1 MRQITNESKQR
12 LHLLCSQYGVASN
25 IREVSE
31 DGSIVTNDVT
41 ESKFLGLVKSYK
53 RIDFFDAV
61 TTIGNRI
68 LAQSSGDDQVSKTKK
83 SIVEG
88 CLKGIASDDPN
99 RVVCKLMSASTLIE
113 LPKEEKKGPSE
124 EEKAIADTK
133 AYEEKKAAEEKKKQQ
148 EAEKQKKAEEQK
160 KQQEEAKKKKE
171 EEQKLKQQQA
181 QQNGNNKE
189 LVPVYRVVQENGE
202 TIREVEKIPMNDF
215 MELVKANLKAG
226 KSIEF
231 T

>member
-31 DGSIVTNDVT
+31 DGSILTNDVT
-41 ESKFLGLVKSYK
+41 ESKILGLVKSYK

-68 LAQSSGDDQVSKTKK
+68 LSQSSGDDQVSKTKK

-88 CLKGIASDDPN
+88 CLREIASDDPN
-99 RVVCKLMSASTLIE
+99 RVICKLMSASTLIE

-124 EEKAIADTK
+124 
-133 AYEEKKAAEEKKKQQ
+133 EEKKAAEEKKKQQ

-171 EEQKLKQQQA
+171 EEQKQKQQNA
-181 QQNGNNKE
+181 QQNGNNSKE
-189 LVPVYRVVQENGE
+189 MVPVYRVVQENGE

>member
-1 MRQITNESKQR
+1 
-12 LHLLCSQYGVASN
+12 
-25 IREVSE
+25 
-31 DGSIVTNDVT
+31 
-41 ESKFLGLVKSYK
+41 LVKSYK

-68 LAQSSGDDQVSKTKK
+68 LSQSSGDDQVSKTKK

-99 RVVCKLMSASTLIE
+99 RVICKLMSASTLIE

-124 EEKAIADTK
+124 
-133 AYEEKKAAEEKKKQQ
+133 EEKKAAEEKKKQQ

-171 EEQKLKQQQA
+171 EEQKAKQQQA

>member
-41 ESKFLGLVKSYK
+41 ESRFLGLVKSYK

-99 RVVCKLMSASTLIE
+99 RVICKLMSASTLIE

-124 EEKAIADTK
+124 EER
-133 AYEEKKAAEEKKKQQ
+133 KAAEEKKKQQ

-160 KQQEEAKKKKE
+160 KQQEEAKKKKEEEQKKKE

>member
-25 IREVSE
+25 IREISE
-31 DGSIVTNDVT
+31 DGSILTNDVT
-41 ESKFLGLVKSYK
+41 ESKFLGLIKSYK

-68 LAQSSGDDQVSKTKK
+68 LSQSSGDDQVSKTKK

-99 RVVCKLMSASTLIE
+99 RVICKLMSASTLIE

-124 EEKAIADTK
+124 EER
-133 AYEEKKAAEEKKKQQ
+133 KAAEEKKKQQ

-171 EEQKLKQQQA
+171 EEQRLRQQQT
-181 QQNGNNKE
+181 QQNGNNSKE

>member
-31 DGSIVTNDVT
+31 DGSILTNDVT

-68 LAQSSGDDQVSKTKK
+68 LSQSSGDDQVSKTKK

-99 RVVCKLMSASTLIE
+99 RVICKLMSASTLIE

-124 EEKAIADTK
+124 
-133 AYEEKKAAEEKKKQQ
+133 EEKKAAEEKKKQQ

>member
-1 MRQITNESKQR
+1 M
-12 LHLLCSQYGVASN
+12 LCSQYGVASN

-31 DGSIVTNDVT
+31 DGSILTNDVT

-68 LAQSSGDDQVSKTKK
+68 LSQSSGDDQVSKTKK

-99 RVVCKLMSASTLIE
+99 RIICKLMSASTLIE

-124 EEKAIADTK
+124 EER
-133 AYEEKKAAEEKKKQQ
+133 KAAEEKKKQQ

-171 EEQKLKQQQA
+171 EEQKLKQQQT
-181 QQNGNNKE
+181 QQNGNNSKE

>member
-25 IREVSE
+25 IREISE
-31 DGSIVTNDVT
+31 DGSILTNDVT

-68 LAQSSGDDQVSKTKK
+68 LSQSSGDDQISKTKK

-99 RVVCKLMSASTLIE
+99 RIICKLMSASTLIE

-124 EEKAIADTK
+124 
-133 AYEEKKAAEEKKKQQ
+133 EEKKAAEEKKKQQ

-171 EEQKLKQQQA
+171 EEQKLKQQQT
-181 QQNGNNKE
+181 QQNGNNSKE

>member
-31 DGSIVTNDVT
+31 DGSILTNDVT

-68 LAQSSGDDQVSKTKK
+68 LSQSSEDDQVSKTKK

-99 RVVCKLMSASTLIE
+99 RVICKLMSASTLIE
-113 LPKEEKKGPSE
+113 LPKEEKRGPSE
-124 EEKAIADTK
+124 
-133 AYEEKKAAEEKKKQQ
+133 EEKKAAEEKKKQQ
-148 EAEKQKKAEEQK
+148 EAERQKKAEEQK

-171 EEQKLKQQQA
+171 EEQKQRQQQL
-181 QQNGNNKE
+181 QQNGNNSKE
-189 LVPVYRVVQENGE
+189 LVPVYRVIQENGE

>member
-68 LAQSSGDDQVSKTKK
+68 LSQSSGDDQVSKTKK

-99 RVVCKLMSASTLIE
+99 RVICKLMSASTIIE

-124 EEKAIADTK
+124 EER
-133 AYEEKKAAEEKKKQQ
+133 KAAEEKKKQQ

-171 EEQKLKQQQA
+171 EEQKQKQQNV
-181 QQNGNNKE
+181 QQNGNNSKE
-189 LVPVYRVVQENGE
+189 MVPVYRVVQENGE

>member
-1 MRQITNESKQR
+1 M
-12 LHLLCSQYGVASN
+12 LCSQYGVASN

-31 DGSIVTNDVT
+31 DGSILTNDIT

-68 LAQSSGDDQVSKTKK
+68 LSQSSEDDQVSKTKK

-99 RVVCKLMSASTLIE
+99 RVICKLMSASTLIE
-113 LPKEEKKGPSE
+113 LPKEEKRGPSE
-124 EEKAIADTK
+124 
-133 AYEEKKAAEEKKKQQ
+133 EEKKAAEEKKKQQ
-148 EAEKQKKAEEQK
+148 EAERQKKAEEQK

-171 EEQKLKQQQA
+171 EEQKQRQQQL
-181 QQNGNNKE
+181 QQNGNNSKE
-189 LVPVYRVVQENGE
+189 LVPVYRVIQENGE

>member
-25 IREVSE
+25 IREVNE
-31 DGSIVTNDVT
+31 DGSILTNDVT
-41 ESKFLGLVKSYK
+41 ESKLLGLVKSYK

-68 LAQSSGDDQVSKTKK
+68 LSQSSGDDQVSKTKK

-124 EEKAIADTK
+124 EEK
-133 AYEEKKAAEEKKKQQ
+133 KAAEEKKKQQ
-148 EAEKQKKAEEQK
+148 
-160 KQQEEAKKKKE
+160 QEEAKKKKEEEQKKKE

>member
-31 DGSIVTNDVT
+31 DGSILTNDVT
-41 ESKFLGLVKSYK
+41 ESKLLGLVKSYK

-68 LAQSSGDDQVSKTKK
+68 LSQSSGDDQVSKTKK

-99 RVVCKLMSASTLIE
+99 RVICKLMSASTLIE

-124 EEKAIADTK
+124 EER
-133 AYEEKKAAEEKKKQQ
+133 KAAEEKKKQQ

-171 EEQKLKQQQA
+171 EEQRLRQQQT
-181 QQNGNNKE
+181 QQNGNNSKE

>member
-124 EEKAIADTK
+124 EEK
-133 AYEEKKAAEEKKKQQ
+133 KAAEEKKKQQ

>member
-1 MRQITNESKQR
+1 M
-12 LHLLCSQYGVASN
+12 LCSQYGVANN
-25 IREVSE
+25 IREVNE
-31 DGSIVTNDVT
+31 DGSILTNDVT
-41 ESKFLGLVKSYK
+41 ESKLLGLVKSYK

-68 LAQSSGDDQVSKTKK
+68 LSQSSGDDQVSKTKK

-99 RVVCKLMSASTLIE
+99 RVICKLMSASTLIE

-124 EEKAIADTK
+124 
-133 AYEEKKAAEEKKKQQ
+133 EEKKAAEEKKKQQ

-171 EEQKLKQQQA
+171 EEQKQKQQNA
-181 QQNGNNKE
+181 QQNGNNSKE
-189 LVPVYRVVQENGE
+189 MVPVYRVVQENGE

>member
-124 EEKAIADTK
+124 EEK
-133 AYEEKKAAEEKKKQQ
+133 KAAEEKKKQQ

-171 EEQKLKQQQA
+171 EEQKKKEEEQKQRQQQA
-181 QQNGNNKE
+181 QQNGNSSKE
-189 LVPVYRVVQENGE
+189 MVPVYRLFEENGQK
-202 TIREVEKIPMNDF
+202 IREVEKIPLNDF
-215 MELVKANLKAG
+215 MELVRANLKAG

-231 T
+231 TD

>member
-31 DGSIVTNDVT
+31 DGSILTNDVT

-68 LAQSSGDDQVSKTKK
+68 LSQSSGDDQVSKTKK

-99 RVVCKLMSASTLIE
+99 RVICKLMSASTLIE

-124 EEKAIADTK
+124 
-133 AYEEKKAAEEKKKQQ
+133 EEKKAAEEKKKQQ

-171 EEQKLKQQQA
+171 EEQKKKEEEQKQRQQNA

-226 KSIEF
+226 RSVEF

>member
-31 DGSIVTNDVT
+31 DGSILTNDVT

-68 LAQSSGDDQVSKTKK
+68 LSQSSGDDQVSKTKK

-99 RVVCKLMSASTLIE
+99 RVICKLMSASTLIE

-124 EEKAIADTK
+124 
-133 AYEEKKAAEEKKKQQ
+133 EEKKAAEEKKKQQ

-171 EEQKLKQQQA
+171 EEQKLKQQQT
-181 QQNGNNKE
+181 QQNGNNSKE

>member
-1 MRQITNESKQR
+1 MRQITSESKQR

-31 DGSIVTNDVT
+31 DGSIITNDVT

-68 LAQSSGDDQVSKTKK
+68 LSQSSGDDQISKTKK

-99 RVVCKLMSASTLIE
+99 RVICKLMSASTLIE

-124 EEKAIADTK
+124 
-133 AYEEKKAAEEKKKQQ
+133 EEKKAAEEKKKQQ

-171 EEQKLKQQQA
+171 EEQKQKQQQA
-181 QQNGNNKE
+181 QQNGNNSKE
-189 LVPVYRVVQENGE
+189 MVPVYRVVQENGE

>member
-12 LHLLCSQYGVASN
+12 LHLLCLQYGVASN

-31 DGSIVTNDVT
+31 DGSILTNDVT

-68 LAQSSGDDQVSKTKK
+68 LSQSSGDDQVSKTKK

-99 RVVCKLMSASTLIE
+99 RVICKLMSASTLIE

-124 EEKAIADTK
+124 EER
-133 AYEEKKAAEEKKKQQ
+133 KAAEEKKKQQ

-160 KQQEEAKKKKE
+160 KQQEEAKKKKEEEQKKKE

>member
-31 DGSIVTNDVT
+31 DGSILTNDVT
-41 ESKFLGLVKSYK
+41 ESRFLGLVKSYK

-68 LAQSSGDDQVSKTKK
+68 LSQSSGDDQVSKTKK

-99 RVVCKLMSASTLIE
+99 RVICKLMSASTLIE

-124 EEKAIADTK
+124 EER
-133 AYEEKKAAEEKKKQQ
+133 KAAEEKKKQQ

-171 EEQKLKQQQA
+171 EEQKLKQQQT
-181 QQNGNNKE
+181 QQNGNNSKE

>member
-41 ESKFLGLVKSYK
+41 ESRFLGLVKSYK

-68 LAQSSGDDQVSKTKK
+68 LSQSSGDDQVSKTKK

-99 RVVCKLMSASTLIE
+99 RVICKLMSASTLIE

-124 EEKAIADTK
+124 
-133 AYEEKKAAEEKKKQQ
+133 EEKKAAEEKKKQQ

-171 EEQKLKQQQA
+171 EEQKQKQQNA
-181 QQNGNNKE
+181 QQNGNNSKE
-189 LVPVYRVVQENGE
+189 MVPVYRVVQENGE

>member
-31 DGSIVTNDVT
+31 DGSILTNDVT
-41 ESKFLGLVKSYK
+41 ESRLLGLVKSYK

-68 LAQSSGDDQVSKTKK
+68 LSQSSGDDQVSKTTK

-99 RVVCKLMSASTLIE
+99 RVICKLMSASTLIE

-124 EEKAIADTK
+124 
-133 AYEEKKAAEEKKKQQ
+133 EEKKAAEEKKKQQ

-160 KQQEEAKKKKE
+160 KQQEEAKKKKEEEQKKKE

>member
-25 IREVSE
+25 IREISE
-31 DGSIVTNDVT
+31 DGSILTNDVT

-68 LAQSSGDDQVSKTKK
+68 LSQSSGDDQVSKTKK

-99 RVVCKLMSASTLIE
+99 RVICKLMSASTLIE

-124 EEKAIADTK
+124 
-133 AYEEKKAAEEKKKQQ
+133 EEKKAAEEKKKQQ

-171 EEQKLKQQQA
+171 EEQKKREQQA

>member
-25 IREVSE
+25 IREISE
-31 DGSIVTNDVT
+31 DGSIITNDVT

-68 LAQSSGDDQVSKTKK
+68 LSQSSGDDQVSKIKK

-99 RVVCKLMSASTLIE
+99 RVICKLMSASTLIE

-124 EEKAIADTK
+124 EER
-133 AYEEKKAAEEKKKQQ
+133 KAAEEKKKQQ

-171 EEQKLKQQQA
+171 EEQKSKQQQV
-181 QQNGNNKE
+181 QQNGNNSKE

>member
-31 DGSIVTNDVT
+31 DGSILTNDVT

-61 TTIGNRI
+61 TTIGNR
-68 LAQSSGDDQVSKTKK
+68 LLSQSSGDDQVSKTKK

-99 RVVCKLMSASTLIE
+99 RIICKLMSASTLIE

-124 EEKAIADTK
+124 EER
-133 AYEEKKAAEEKKKQQ
+133 KAAEEKKKQQ

-171 EEQKLKQQQA
+171 EEQKLKQQQT
-181 QQNGNNKE
+181 QQNGNNSKE

>member
-31 DGSIVTNDVT
+31 DGSILTNDVT

-68 LAQSSGDDQVSKTKK
+68 LSQSSGDDQVSKTKK

-99 RVVCKLMSASTLIE
+99 RVICKLMSASTLIE

-124 EEKAIADTK
+124 EER
-133 AYEEKKAAEEKKKQQ
+133 KAAEEKKKQQ

-171 EEQKLKQQQA
+171 EEQKLKQQQT
-181 QQNGNNKE
+181 QQNGNNSKE

>member
-31 DGSIVTNDVT
+31 DGSILTNDVT

-68 LAQSSGDDQVSKTKK
+68 LSQSSGDDQVSKTKK

-99 RVVCKLMSASTLIE
+99 RVICKLMSASTLIE

-124 EEKAIADTK
+124 EER
-133 AYEEKKAAEEKKKQQ
+133 KAAEEKKKQQ

-171 EEQKLKQQQA
+171 EEQKKKEEEQKQKQQNA

-226 KSIEF
+226 RSVEF

>member
-25 IREVSE
+25 IREISE
-31 DGSIVTNDVT
+31 DGSILTNDVT

-68 LAQSSGDDQVSKTKK
+68 LSQSSGDDQVSKTKK

-99 RVVCKLMSASTLIE
+99 RVICKLMSASTLIE

-124 EEKAIADTK
+124 EER
-133 AYEEKKAAEEKKKQQ
+133 KAAEEKKKQQ

-171 EEQKLKQQQA
+171 EEQKLKQQQT
-181 QQNGNNKE
+181 QQNGNNSKE

>member
-31 DGSIVTNDVT
+31 DGSILTNDVT

-68 LAQSSGDDQVSKTKK
+68 LSQSSGDDQVSKTKK

-99 RVVCKLMSASTLIE
+99 RVICKLMSASTLIE

-124 EEKAIADTK
+124 
-133 AYEEKKAAEEKKKQQ
+133 EEKKAAEEKKKQQ

-181 QQNGNNKE
+181 QQNGNNSKE

>member
-1 MRQITNESKQR
+1 M
-12 LHLLCSQYGVASN
+12 LCSQYGVASN

-31 DGSIVTNDVT
+31 DGSILTNDVT

-68 LAQSSGDDQVSKTKK
+68 LSQSSGDDQVSKTKK

-99 RVVCKLMSASTLIE
+99 RIICKLMSASTIIE

-124 EEKAIADTK
+124 EER
-133 AYEEKKAAEEKKKQQ
+133 KAAEEKKKQQ

-171 EEQKLKQQQA
+171 EEQRLRQQQA
-181 QQNGNNKE
+181 QQNGNNSKE

>member
-31 DGSIVTNDVT
+31 DGSILTNDVT

-68 LAQSSGDDQVSKTKK
+68 LSQSSGDDQVSKTKK

-99 RVVCKLMSASTLIE
+99 RVICKLMSASTLIE

-124 EEKAIADTK
+124 EER
-133 AYEEKKAAEEKKKQQ
+133 KAAEEKKKQQ

>member
-41 ESKFLGLVKSYK
+41 ESRLLGLVKSYK

-83 SIVEG
+83 SIVDG
-88 CLKGIASDDPN
+88 CLK
-99 RVVCKLMSASTLIE
+99 
-113 LPKEEKKGPSE
+113 
-124 EEKAIADTK
+124 
-133 AYEEKKAAEEKKKQQ
+133 
-148 EAEKQKKAEEQK
+148 
-160 KQQEEAKKKKE
+160 
-171 EEQKLKQQQA
+171 
-181 QQNGNNKE
+181 
-189 LVPVYRVVQENGE
+189 
-202 TIREVEKIPMNDF
+202 
-215 MELVKANLKAG
+215 
-226 KSIEF
+226 
-231 T
+231 

>member
-31 DGSIVTNDVT
+31 DGSIITNDVT

-68 LAQSSGDDQVSKTKK
+68 LSQSSGDDQVSKTKK

-99 RVVCKLMSASTLIE
+99 RIICKLMSASTLIE

-124 EEKAIADTK
+124 EER
-133 AYEEKKAAEEKKKQQ
+133 KAAEEKKKQQ

-171 EEQKLKQQQA
+171 EEQKLKQQQT
-181 QQNGNNKE
+181 QQNGNNSKE

-202 TIREVEKIPMNDF
+202 IIREVEKIPMNDF

>member
-31 DGSIVTNDVT
+31 DGSILTNDVT
-41 ESKFLGLVKSYK
+41 ESKLLGLVKSYK

-68 LAQSSGDDQVSKTKK
+68 LSQSSGDDQISKTKK

-99 RVVCKLMSASTLIE
+99 RVICKLMSASTLIE

-124 EEKAIADTK
+124 EER
-133 AYEEKKAAEEKKKQQ
+133 KAAEEKKKQQ

-171 EEQKLKQQQA
+171 EEQKLKQQQT
-181 QQNGNNKE
+181 QQNGNNSKE

>member
-31 DGSIVTNDVT
+31 DGSILTNDVT

-68 LAQSSGDDQVSKTKK
+68 ISQSSGDDQISKTKK

-99 RVVCKLMSASTLIE
+99 RIICKLMSASTLIE

-124 EEKAIADTK
+124 
-133 AYEEKKAAEEKKKQQ
+133 EEKKAAEEKKKQQ

-171 EEQKLKQQQA
+171 EEQKLKQQPT
-181 QQNGNNKE
+181 QQNGNNSKE

>member
-31 DGSIVTNDVT
+31 DGSILTNDVT
-41 ESKFLGLVKSYK
+41 ESKLLGLVKSYK

-68 LAQSSGDDQVSKTKK
+68 LSQSSGDDQISKTKK

-99 RVVCKLMSASTLIE
+99 RVICKLMSASTLIE

-124 EEKAIADTK
+124 EER
-133 AYEEKKAAEEKKKQQ
+133 KAAEEKKKQQ

-171 EEQKLKQQQA
+171 EEQKPKQQQT
-181 QQNGNNKE
+181 QQNGNNSKE

>member
-31 DGSIVTNDVT
+31 DGSILTNDVT

-68 LAQSSGDDQVSKTKK
+68 LSQSSGDDQVSKTKK

-99 RVVCKLMSASTLIE
+99 RVICKLMSASTLIE

-124 EEKAIADTK
+124 
-133 AYEEKKAAEEKKKQQ
+133 EEKKAAEEKKKQQ

-189 LVPVYRVVQENGE
+189 LVPVYRVIQENGE

>member
-31 DGSIVTNDVT
+31 DGSIITNDVT
-41 ESKFLGLVKSYK
+41 ESKLLGLVKSYK

-68 LAQSSGDDQVSKTKK
+68 LSQSSGDDQVSKTKK

-99 RVVCKLMSASTLIE
+99 RIICKLMSASTLIE

-124 EEKAIADTK
+124 EER
-133 AYEEKKAAEEKKKQQ
+133 KAAEEKKKQQ

-171 EEQKLKQQQA
+171 EEQKLKQQQT
-181 QQNGNNKE
+181 QQNGNNSKE

-202 TIREVEKIPMNDF
+202 IIREVEKIPMNDF

>member
-25 IREVSE
+25 IREISE
-31 DGSIVTNDVT
+31 DGSILTNDVT

-68 LAQSSGDDQVSKTKK
+68 LSQSSGDDQISKTKK

-99 RVVCKLMSASTLIE
+99 RIICKLMSASTLIE

-124 EEKAIADTK
+124 EER
-133 AYEEKKAAEEKKKQQ
+133 KAAEEKKKQQ

-171 EEQKLKQQQA
+171 EEQKLKQQQT
-181 QQNGNNKE
+181 QQNGNNSKE

>member
-25 IREVSE
+25 IREISE
-31 DGSIVTNDVT
+31 DGSILTNDVT

-68 LAQSSGDDQVSKTKK
+68 LSQSSGDDQVSKTKK

-99 RVVCKLMSASTLIE
+99 RVICKLMSASTLIE

-124 EEKAIADTK
+124 EER
-133 AYEEKKAAEEKKKQQ
+133 KAAEEKKKQQ

-171 EEQKLKQQQA
+171 EEQKLKQQQT
-181 QQNGNNKE
+181 QQNGNNSKE

-202 TIREVEKIPMNDF
+202 IIREVEKIPMNDF